1 MGEHLMVVGFEPL
14 RKLLCLDVASKRGAS
29 GSRRIRNNDKEVNQT
44 ALSCN
49 NAQTSPHTVF

>member
-1 MGEHLMVVGFEPL
+1 MVVGFEPL